1 MILTNKYNASY
12 NMKNIDRDFDI
23 FVVEKKTNKLDETNI
38 LDLATDQFKA
48 RAVQYTWGRTAFVL
62 FDKQAVTE
70 LQYREAITKDYPDV
84 TVRKMDILNEEECKA
99 FYWQKRLLAQLLL
112 NTIRVPKQM
121 GFSYNNLTGK
131 LFYGE
136 SEWRAVDR
144 KTKKPYMLYFLE
156 IAFDAGMYLNLNVK
170 TFMTKQRS
178 AKSRYY
184 LIDPTTGNFR
194 RKTASD
200 PFDENLFTEASFLNK
215 KNTVPY
221 LDFSS
226 FEKFKSCKLG
236 VLERFMQDVEKYLGE
251 YLTLEPEQ
259 RERDCTFEE
268 TRKERDNLSVSDYA
282 GILDERGVNIVD
294 ECQDDKSRLMVARLV
309 QELQVFYDIAAQ
321 TGPLTKN
328 MYNIRLIHQPE
339 YYEEKDL
346 PDPYNEDLHGYI
358 VQHMIEERH
367 EGLSA
372 SVGEKASP
380 VIRKVITELILKG
393 DVRSEQISIYNWS
406 KLSAGKTWSFVMREK
421 LKDEKAPQGGIINA
435 AGNKSF
441 CYYRYICVQVKQ
453 DGKLIFTV
461 FDDMALAK
469 TEFEERIR
477 YAYDTFYDVQ
487 NSKHQK
493 KVEGLVFSE
502 IDNIHAIIRTNQK
515 TMPNTR
521 NLWKGLKETNIK
533 EVVLVKK
540 VQEALNAY
548 TDIYP
553 ENQKYAEY
561 LKTSIIE
568 YAPMISKK
576 NLRKLMNMRKKVA
589 KHFNR
594 FLHVNYG
601 IWVSPEIK
609 DQEFEEDFLLENV
622 LDIKYFEEENTDGTL
637 EPSFNYYVGP
647 RRNSLQSSIH
657 NASIV
662 RQVQAE
668 GKLEFRELLPL
679 MTVDFVRI
687 GQYTVLPFPFKYL
700 REYQKMI

>member
-12 NMKNIDRDFDI
+12 NMENIDKDFDI
-23 FVVEKKTNKLDETNI
+23 FIVEKKTSKLDETNI

-70 LQYREAITKDYPDV
+70 SQYREAIAKDYPDV

-121 GFSYNNLTGK
+121 GFSYNDLTGK

-136 SEWRAVDR
+136 PEWRAVDR

-184 LIDPTTGNFR
+184 LIDPKTGNFR
-194 RKTASD
+194 RKTALD

-236 VLERFMQDVEKYLGE
+236 VLERFMQDVEKHLGE

-259 RERDCTFEE
+259 REEDCTFEE
-268 TRKERDNLSVSDYA
+268 TRKERDNLSVSDYT

-406 KLSAGKTWSFVMREK
+406 KLSEGKTWSFVMREK
-421 LKDEKAPQGGIINA
+421 LKDEKVPQGGIINA

-441 CYYRYICVQVKQ
+441 SYYRYICVQVKQ

-461 FDDMALAK
+461 FDDVELAK

-487 NSKHQK
+487 KSKHQK
-493 KVEGLVFSE
+493 TVEGLAFSE
-502 IDNIHAIIRTNQK
+502 IDNIHAIIRTNEK

-533 EVVLVKK
+533 EVVLVGK
-540 VQEALNAY
+540 VQEALNAFM
-548 TDIYP
+548 DIYP
-553 ENQKYAEY
+553 ENQKYAED
-561 LKTSIIE
+561 LKTAIVE
-568 YAPMISKK
+568 YVPTISKK
-576 NLRKLMNMRKKVA
+576 DLRKLMNMRKKVA

-647 RRNSLQSSIH
+647 KRNSLQSSIH